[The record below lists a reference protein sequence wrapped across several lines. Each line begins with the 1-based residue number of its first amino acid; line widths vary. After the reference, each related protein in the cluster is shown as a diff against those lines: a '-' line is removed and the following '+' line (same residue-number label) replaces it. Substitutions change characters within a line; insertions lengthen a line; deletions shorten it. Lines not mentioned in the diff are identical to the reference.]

1 MSEAYANCIGKM
13 CDGGDRM
20 TYDHDGAMRE
30 PSTGKGRYDLVSPFA
45 MQRIALWYELGSQK
59 YAPRNWE
66 KGIPFGRCIDSAKRH
81 IDKFLMGKTDE
92 DHLAAACWN
101 IMAIMHYQM
110 LGMDEF
116 DDIPKY
122 NVRKGSVDSCE
133 VKTIDVD
140 RYDFRFDT
148 QNEAVTVLN
157 TMKDLLSDYAT
168 ISVADYRDICGFESE
183 YQDNKYVWTDLRGAE
198 VFPYHSHWRIKLPA
212 PKKITNE
219 VRKVEN
225 NKEENK

>member
-1 MSEAYANCIGKM
+1 MSEVYTNCIGKM

-122 NVRKGSVDSCE
+122 NVRKGSSDSLE
-133 VKTIDVD
+133 VKAADTEHKTGVEDIVFENKEDAFAAAGALNYIIDEFSEMIGLCSKD
-140 RYDFRFDT
+140 SIL
-148 QNEAVTVLN
+148 AS
-157 TMKDLLSDYAT
+157 TMHPIIVPTMNGYHIKFPD
-168 ISVADYRDICGFESE
+168 IKGIRDI
-183 YQDNKYVWTDLRGAE
+183 
-198 VFPYHSHWRIKLPA
+198 
-212 PKKITNE
+212 
-219 VRKVEN
+219 VEN
-225 NKEENK
+225 AKYKEENK

>member
-1 MSEAYANCIGKM
+1 MSGSYANCIGKM

-20 TYDHDGAMRE
+20 TYDHNGAMRE

-122 NVRKGSVDSCE
+122 NVRKGSSDSLE
-133 VKTIDVD
+133 AKEADTKHKTGIEDVVFENEDDAISALDALNWLIDEFSEMSGLCSKD
-140 RYDFRFDT
+140 GALASSMRPSIIP
-148 QNEAVTVLN
+148 VLGG
-157 TMKDLLSDYAT
+157 Y
-168 ISVADYRDICGFESE
+168 
-183 YQDNKYVWTDLRGAE
+183 
-198 VFPYHSHWRIKLPA
+198 RIKFPEI
-212 PKKITNE
+212 KGIRD
-219 VRKVEN
+219 VVEN
-225 NKEENK
+225 AKYEEENK